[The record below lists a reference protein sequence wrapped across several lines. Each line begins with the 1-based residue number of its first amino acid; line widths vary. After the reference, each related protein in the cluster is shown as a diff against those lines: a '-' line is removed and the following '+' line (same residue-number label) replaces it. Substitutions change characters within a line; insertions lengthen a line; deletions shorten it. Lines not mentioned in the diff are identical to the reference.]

1 MNSMLIPLSFKKGA
15 TCMYLALRMSKQQLL
30 LLALVIVTLLAI
42 SLFIIHTAV
51 PSVWHTLAD
60 DPGVLNGWH

>member
-1 MNSMLIPLSFKKGA
+1 
-15 TCMYLALRMSKQQLL
+15 MYLALRMSKQQLL

-42 SLFIIHTAV
+42 SLFIIHAAV

-60 DPGVLNGWH
+60 GSDILNRQP